1 MLGNR
6 AVGHFLQAKLTISQP
21 HDPYER
27 EADQVADT
35 VMRMP
40 EPEAPEDEATPMQ
53 PTPLVPRITP
63 LMQSESEVDEE
74 EAMEAQ
80 PTLQRE
86 TEEGTKEEEE
96 NVVATQPLI
105 QRIPESELEEGAE
118 EEAGGGN
125 MSIQRMQAQE
135 PEEDEEKGV
144 ITKPFM
150 QRQAKE
156 EEEAVQTKGLPGQF
170 PRPGVTPFPPS
181 TSAPGS
187 HLQRVCSAC
196 DAELRRQPAERTD
209 WYRQSLSRVNMWARK
224 PPGGNPRGAYASS
237 PVSPTVAANIQALEG
252 GGSPCPRRRG
262 RFLSHVLAS
271 ISARCAC
278 TRIRVPQKQHTEY
291 MPEPSQSGGILRLGQ
306 GNMRRTRMQGA
317 RSWRMS

>member
-1 MLGNR
+1 MAKASAQRSQAKTTSNQTPHLHTKHVSKNRQALHDRLHPSSRGAHTGPSDHLLRLQGMLGNR

-27 EADQVADT
+27 EADHVADT

-63 LMQSESEVDEE
+63 LVQRASEVDEE
-74 EAMEAQ
+74 EAVEAQ

-86 TEEGTKEEEE
+86 TEAGTKEEEE

-118 EEAGGGN
+118 EEAGGGTP
-125 MSIQRMQAQE
+125 SIQRMQAQG

-144 ITKPFM
+144 MTKPVI

-156 EEEAVQTKGLPGQF
+156 EEEALQTKGLPGQF
-170 PRPGVTPFPPS
+170 PRPGVNPFPPS
-181 TSAPGS
+181 SSLPGS

-196 DAELRRQPAERTD
+196 DAEMRRQPAEEDGLVQT
-209 WYRQSLSRVNMWARK
+209 K
-224 PPGGNPRGAYASS
+224 PVACQHVGTQAPGG
-237 PVSPTVAANIQALEG
+237 
-252 GGSPCPRRRG
+252 
-262 RFLSHVLAS
+262 
-271 ISARCAC
+271 
-278 TRIRVPQKQHTEY
+278 
-291 MPEPSQSGGILRLGQ
+291 
-306 GNMRRTRMQGA
+306 
-317 RSWRMS
+317 